1 MTAER
6 TTAAISTPT
15 ARPPQGPSAPASGPA
30 GVARP
35 AGTNLVTIA
44 SGKGGVGKTWLSTT
58 TAHALAR
65 SGQKV
70 LLFDGDFGLANVD
83 IQLGLA
89 PVRDIASV
97 IAQGAPIRRAITHFA
112 SGGFDIVAGKSG
124 SGMLAALGRP
134 QVAALRNHL
143 LDLSSDYDRILI
155 DIGAGVDAAQTTFT
169 THGGITLVVT
179 NDEPTALTD
188 AYAFIKIAAMR
199 HNNPR
204 LAVVINMAS
213 SKAEGMRTYETL
225 ARACET
231 FLKLKPPLAAI
242 VRRDPKV
249 RDSIRH
255 QQPILLRHP
264 TTGAARDA
272 EGLAKFLLSVTAR
285 PGG

>member
-1 MTAER
+1 MTVER
-6 TTAAISTPT
+6 SPAAAT
-15 ARPPQGPSAPASGPA
+15 RPMPELA
-30 GVARP
+30 GAAARP
-35 AGTNLVTIA
+35 AALARGVGNNLITIA

-65 SGQKV
+65 LGNKV

-155 DIGAGVDAAQTTFT
+155 DIGAGVDAAQTAFT

-225 ARACET
+225 RRACES
-231 FLKLKPPLAAI
+231 FLKLSPQLAAI

-272 EGLAKFLLSVTAR
+272 EGLAKFLLTVNPAPPR
-285 PGG
+285 

>member
-1 MTAER
+1 MTSER
-6 TTAAISTPT
+6 TT
-15 ARPPQGPSAPASGPA
+15 
-30 GVARP
+30 VARERP
-35 AGTNLVTIA
+35 VSQTVPTSSAVASDPRGLASTVGTNLVTIA

-65 SGQKV
+65 LGQKV

-97 IAQGAPIRRAITHFA
+97 IAQGAPIRRAITHYA

-143 LDLSSDYDRILI
+143 LDLSNDYDRILI

-169 THGGITLVVT
+169 THGGITLVIT

-213 SKAEGMRTYETL
+213 SKAEGVRTYETL
-225 ARACET
+225 ARACDT

-272 EGLAKFLLSVTAR
+272 EGLAKFLLAANSVPAR
-285 PGG
+285 